1 MAVRIK
7 EHQGNSVLHND
18 RTILRLQRVAIL
30 ARKLWIKDYR
40 QSWLR
45 HNAVSGRSVAEATL
59 RRSPDQS
66 DPRIWDEL
74 DALLH
79 ELGH

>member
-1 MAVRIK
+1 M
-7 EHQGNSVLHND
+7 LDND

-30 ARKLWIKDYR
+30 ARKLWIGHHR
-40 QSWLR
+40 QSWFR

-59 RRSPDQS
+59 RRLPDQS
-66 DPRIWDEL
+66 DPRVWNEL